1 MREIENY
8 QKNTMARSINDA
20 ELVGKIRET
29 EYFQKSEKQF
39 QSFSPKCIY
48 NFKKENSHF
57 TEEKLNQVITVDI
70 TSSKLY

>member
-1 MREIENY
+1 MREIENH
-8 QKNTMARSINDA
+8 QENTMARSINDA
-20 ELVGKIRET
+20 NLVGKIRET
-29 EYFQKSEKQF
+29 IFVQF

-57 TEEKLNQVITVDI
+57 TVEKLNQMITVDI